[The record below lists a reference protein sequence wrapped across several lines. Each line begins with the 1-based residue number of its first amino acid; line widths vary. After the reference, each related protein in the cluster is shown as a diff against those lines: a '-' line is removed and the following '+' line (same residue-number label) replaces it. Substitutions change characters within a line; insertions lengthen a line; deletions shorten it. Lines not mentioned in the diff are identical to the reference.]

1 MRRSL
6 AVLFALAAVALVVN
20 ACTPEQPF
28 TLVIPELAETFTD
41 VESIKVSGTADGPLL
56 HSYRSGGS
64 NEIVNDVPTDE
75 NAPVFNVY
83 CVYGIDEAEFPD
95 NSLYDAWDG
104 SYLYSPDYV
113 AFDDGTLR
121 SYDDGTLI
129 LTCAASNPPAGLN
142 IERHLVFPGSAD
154 QGRFMVDVLDIVGA
168 SDTPVDISDLEY
180 YVNDGA
186 DDSMLEPWETFGSVG
201 AFEWATKDDDDLS
214 DPAVGLL
221 PLVST
226 KVEVDTDATGG
237 DLYYVVGSD
246 GATLAL
252 GERAVIAMVAGIRGD
267 FDPGSL
273 AGKTA
278 SMQALGAELA
288 PLAGDAFCRFNPPV
302 FYVWSYL
309 LEDSD
314 DIRDA
319 ICAGYAGL

>member
-6 AVLFALAAVALVVN
+6 VVLFVLAALALVMN

-41 VESIKVSGTADGPLL
+41 VESIKVTGTADGPLL
-56 HSYRSGGS
+56 HTYRSGGS
-64 NEIVNDVPTDE
+64 NQVVNDVPVDE
-75 NAPVFNVY
+75 NAPIFNAY
-83 CVYGIDEAEFPD
+83 CDYGIEEADFPD
-95 NSLYDAWDG
+95 NALGDAWDG
-104 SYLYSPDYV
+104 SYLYFPDFV
-113 AFDDGTLR
+113 DFDDGTLHV
-121 SYDDGTLI
+121 YDDGTLI
-129 LTCAASNPPAGLN
+129 LTCAASNPPAGLS

-154 QGRFMVDVLDIVGA
+154 QGRFMVDVLDVVGT
-168 SDTPVDISDLEY
+168 SGTPVGISDLEY

-186 DDSMLEPWETFGSVG
+186 DDNSSEPWETFGSVG
-201 AFEWATKDDDDLS
+201 AFEWATKDDYDLG

-221 PLVST
+221 PLLST

-267 FDPGSL
+267 FDSGSL

-278 SMQALGAELA
+278 SMQALGTELA

-302 FYVWSYL
+302 FYVWSYVL
-309 LEDSD
+309 DESES
-314 DIRDA
+314 IRDA